1 MHSTLGAFDQL
12 INYAQEALVERRG
25 KQNADRNDAI
35 LFLGNRHETVPR
47 KLLIDERLGSTEK
60 IAWQM
65 IQLLAND
72 LSRVAFP
79 TYEQLRPLLRS
90 RAGESASKATVNR
103 VISILRLTRWLTLGK
118 RVRDPHNG
126 YVLGNVYLLH
136 DEPLTAAECN
146 QVDPEYFEF
155 VLKSLSHQNKS
166 IAEAAESVVDDV
178 IESGLKVPSR
188 LEVIFDR
195 VNAYTEFSPRTQSKN
210 NDLPLSSR
218 TEPSEFS
225 HRTKLSSRG
234 ETSLKSI
241 SYDSV
246 LVENSV
252 PTVVSKVSNSI
263 VSTTSLTSLEWHSVF
278 STLEANVLDTFMN
291 RVKEIPDPLKQ
302 FVIDECAG
310 RLLLDKAIKKP
321 GPYLASIVMRALTN
335 RFNLSEFGKHIQS
348 LRSPEENATSC
359 EMSRDHESSSSSLST
374 KTPSKQERRKSITE
388 SVMNINDTDW

>member
-1 MHSTLGAFDQL
+1 MHSTLDAFDQL
-12 INYAQEALVERRG
+12 ISYAQEALVERRG
-25 KQNADRNDAI
+25 KQDADRNDAAI

-118 RVRDPHNG
+118 RVRDQNNG

-188 LEVIFDR
+188 LDVIFDR
-195 VNAYTEFSPRTQSKN
+195 ANTFTEFSQRTQSKN
-210 NDLPLSSR
+210 NDLSLSSR
-218 TEPSEFS
+218 GEPSEFS

-234 ETSLKSI
+234 EPSLKST

-246 LVENSV
+246 SVENSV
-252 PTVVSKVSNSI
+252 PTVVSKVSSI
-263 VSTTSLTSLEWHSVF
+263 VSTTSLEWHSVF
-278 STLEANVLDTFMN
+278 STLEKNVLDTFMN
-291 RVKEIPDPLKQ
+291 RVQEIPDHLKQ
-302 FVIDECAG
+302 SVIDECAG

-348 LRSPEENATSC
+348 LRSPEDNSVSC
-359 EMSRDHESSSSSLST
+359 KMSRDHESSSNPSPT
-374 KTPSKQERRKSITE
+374 KPLSKQERRKSITE

>member
-12 INYAQEALVERRG
+12 ITYAQEALVERRG

-118 RVRDPHNG
+118 RVRDPNNG

-195 VNAYTEFSPRTQSKN
+195 VNTFTEFSSRTQSKN
-210 NDLPLSSR
+210 NDLTLSSR
-218 TEPSEFS
+218 GEPSEYS
-225 HRTKLSSRG
+225 QRTKLSSRG
-234 ETSLKSI
+234 EPSLKSTG
-241 SYDSV
+241 YDSV
-246 LVENSV
+246 LVENPV

-263 VSTTSLTSLEWHSVF
+263 VSTTSLEWHSVF
-278 STLEANVLDTFMN
+278 STMETNVLDTFMN
-291 RVKEIPDPLKQ
+291 RVKEIPDEIKQ
-302 FVIDECAG
+302 PVVDECAG
-310 RLLLDKAIKKP
+310 RLLLDKTIKKP

-348 LRSPEENATSC
+348 LRSPEENVTSS
-359 EMSRDHESSSSSLST
+359 EMNRDDESSSSSSPT
-374 KTPSKQERRKSITE
+374 KQPSKQERRKSITE